1 MLHRL
6 AVVVLALT
14 LTPTA
19 RPGLELWDTGKPSAE
34 ALAPAAIEAKAG
46 WTKVSSETGAIKGD
60 AVLLNGRISVVV
72 RKSGATDLYSP
83 TAARAR
89 VLLQGASGDAVSKF
103 DKIAVTE
110 NSKGAVAVEIAGPS
124 KAGTANAKLKLKKG
138 DPALEA
144 SPGAGAARVRVEA
157 PSRFVVFPD
166 FFADDI
172 VVDAA
177 KVPAA
182 SIEAPSE
189 NFLLHL
195 GGKNDSIVMAV
206 FENRDQD
213 VRLSLAGDGEKRV
226 FTGSEIQ
233 FGKAGKVWVSLLEGE
248 GIWHTKILDRAQRGR
263 VVPLGWKMPFPAY
276 WRVDFTNSFD
286 LFDSWDMLLQ
296 TKEGGEFVRP
306 TWFGEPL
313 QQVRPNRQMF
323 DAAIGG
329 MLYPA
334 FADPQG
340 NGFVQGFNEKGRME
354 ITHQGP
360 LVLYP
365 INRLPQT
372 PPETFTVVDIMR
384 NTLGVGPC
392 EHILDVEGQKQQ
404 LKGRAT
410 CSVREE
416 LNGMYQAKEQK
427 SRKADAEQFLKQ
439 GEVFVA
445 HIRSRI
451 TGYADYGHKMLEF
464 LAAKKK
470 EQPALAATLAPLEK
484 LLGEIDASI
493 ASKLDKIKMP
503 EDHAK
508 LFAEFRKTLLD
519 SDAPDAL
526 ERCKKWTDALVDV
539 GGTQDELV
547 AHCRWVVKNVR
558 QKAGLI
564 MVQEPNAAAIATEVR
579 ARAQEVLRAPSA
591 HESARH

>member
-1 MLHRL
+1 MLHRIAA
-6 AVVVLALT
+6 AVLVLALT
-14 LTPTA
+14 PPA
-19 RPGLELWDTGKPSAE
+19 RAGLEIWDTNKPSTD
-34 ALAPAAIEAKAG
+34 ALALAAIEAKAG
-46 WTKVSSETGAIKGD
+46 WTKVTAETGAIKGD
-60 AVLLNGRISVVV
+60 AVLSNGRLTAVI
-72 RKSGATDLYSP
+72 RRSGGTDLYSA

-89 VLLQGASGDAVSKF
+89 VLLQGAGGETVSKL
-103 DKIAVTE
+103 DKISVTE
-110 NSKGAVAVEIAGPS
+110 NSKGAIAVEISGG
-124 KAGTANAKLKLKKG
+124 KATAKMKLKKG
-138 DPALEA
+138 DPALET
-144 SPGAGAARVRVEA
+144 SPGAGAGRLRVEA

-213 VRLSLAGDGEKRV
+213 VRLSLSGDGDKRA
-226 FTGSEIQ
+226 FTASEIQ

-248 GIWHTKILDRAQRGR
+248 GIWFTKVLDRSQRGR

-329 MLYPA
+329 MVYPA

-372 PPETFTVVDIMR
+372 PLDTFTVVDIMR

-410 CSVREE
+410 CSVRDE
-416 LNGMYQAKEQK
+416 LNNMYQAKEQK
-427 SRKADAEQFLKQ
+427 ARKGDAEQFLKQ

-445 HIRSRI
+445 HIRGRI

-464 LAAKKK
+464 IAAKKK
-470 EQPALAATLAPLEK
+470 EQPALAPTLAPLEK

-493 ASKLDKIKMP
+493 ASKMDKIKMP
-503 EDHAK
+503 ADHAK
-508 LFAEFRKTLLD
+508 LFEEFRKTLLD
-519 SDAPDAL
+519 NDAPDAL
-526 ERCKKWTDALVDV
+526 DRCKKWTDALVDV

-564 MVQEPNAAAIATEVR
+564 LVQEPKAAAVATEVR
-579 ARAQEVLRAPSA
+579 AKAQDVLRAPSA